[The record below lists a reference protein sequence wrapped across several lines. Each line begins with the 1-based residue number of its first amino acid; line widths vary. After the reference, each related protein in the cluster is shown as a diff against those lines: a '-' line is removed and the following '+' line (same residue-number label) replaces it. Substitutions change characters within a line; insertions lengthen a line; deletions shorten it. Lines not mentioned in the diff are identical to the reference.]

1 MLPIIKITD
10 LDKFFGRLQVLKKIS
25 LEICPQEVVC
35 IIGRSGAGKS
45 TLLRCI
51 NYLEEPSSGDIEVD
65 GCCISAGK
73 KGKEQRELIHEIRL
87 RSGMVFQEF
96 NLFPHMT
103 VLENVME
110 GPVTVKKMDKAA
122 AVKVAEMNLERVGM
136 LVKKNEYPNRISG
149 GQKQRVA
156 IARALAMEPKVM
168 LFDEPTSALD
178 PELIGE
184 VLSVMK
190 SLARDG
196 MTMLV
201 VTHEME
207 FARDV
212 ANRIVV
218 IHDGELVEQGAP
230 ADLLNHPQDVHTQAL
245 LERYRAGKSPQP
257 DA

>member
-1 MLPIIKITD
+1 MLPIIRITN
-10 LDKFFGRLQVLKKIS
+10 LDKFFGRLQVLKEIS
-25 LEICPQEVVC
+25 LEIYPQEVVC

-51 NYLEEPSSGDIEVD
+51 NYLEEPSFGDIEVD

-73 KGKEQRELIHEIRL
+73 KGKNQRELIHEIRL
-87 RSGMVFQEF
+87 RTGMVFQEF

-103 VLENVME
+103 ALENVME
-110 GPVTVKKMDKAA
+110 GPVTVKKMDKAS
-122 AVKVAEMNLERVGM
+122 AVKVAEMNLERVG
-136 LVKKNEYPNRISG
+136 LLFKKNEYPNRLSG

-184 VLSVMK
+184 VLNVMK
-190 SLARDG
+190 SLAREG
-196 MTMLV
+196 TTMLV

-207 FARDV
+207 FACDV
-212 ANRIVV
+212 ANRVIVL
-218 IHDGELVEQGAP
+218 HDGELVEQGTP
-230 ADLLNHPQDVHTQAL
+230 ANLLKCPQNVHTQAL
-245 LERYRAGKSPQP
+245 LERYRAGKSPQGE
-257 DA
+257 A